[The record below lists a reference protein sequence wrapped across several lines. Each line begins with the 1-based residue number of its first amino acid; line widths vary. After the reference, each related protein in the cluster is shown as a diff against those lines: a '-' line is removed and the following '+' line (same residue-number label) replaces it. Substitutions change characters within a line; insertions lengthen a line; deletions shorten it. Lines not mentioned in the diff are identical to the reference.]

1 MTEKEELL
9 SFLEKT
15 KTPYTIFNEPQFIDD
30 LSVKK
35 GAVISI
41 SVRDAANFNFD
52 VNGNLI
58 GTSTDSAKSHILR
71 RKQ

>member
-9 SFLEKT
+9 SFLDKT
-15 KTPYTIFNEPQFIDD
+15 KTPYTVFNEPEFIDD

-35 GAVISI
+35 GAIVSI
-41 SVRDAANFNFD
+41 SVRNAANFNFD
-52 VNGNLI
+52 VDGTLI

-71 RKQ
+71 RK